1 MANLPRPD
9 CIELKG
15 KPATVDI
22 SFEKL
27 GFEGKKSK
35 QVASRSDIGLREG
48 FEKQIKLYLSLFRD
62 YRAENLPNVT
72 PFMLEL

>member
-35 QVASRSDIGLREG
+35 QVASRSIINGNRQ
-48 FEKQIKLYLSLFRD
+48 KYPQVS
-62 YRAENLPNVT
+62 
-72 PFMLEL
+72 